1 MRNKAHRFTTAK
13 RITSEA
19 RRFVLWL
26 VCFGV
31 ALIWAI
37 VENAKIGDFYGFG
50 VLLGALIVVTAL
62 ASFVITSELC
72 EYEERKQMGRRIARR
87 LAEEKNK

>member
-1 MRNKAHRFTTAK
+1 MKNKAHRFTTAK
-13 RITSEA
+13 RLTSEG
-19 RRFVLWL
+19 RKFVLVL
-26 VCFGV
+26 VLVGV

-37 VENAKIGDFYGFG
+37 TENAKIGDYYAFG

-72 EYEERKQMGRRIARR
+72 EYEARKQIRRRIARR